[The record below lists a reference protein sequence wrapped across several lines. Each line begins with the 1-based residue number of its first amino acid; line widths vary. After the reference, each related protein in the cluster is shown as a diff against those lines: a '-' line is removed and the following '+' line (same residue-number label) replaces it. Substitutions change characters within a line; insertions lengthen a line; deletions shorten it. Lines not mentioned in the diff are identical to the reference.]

1 MFTQNKYYRWYLKLT
16 SQINRDLNCYTEKH
30 HIVPRSLGGSDD
42 LSNIVKLTAKE
53 HYIAHLLLTKITSGN
68 NKYKMIHA
76 FVMMNQCKDFNQS
89 RFSKLNS
96 SLYESLKKQSI
107 EKKKEF
113 KHSDQAKEQIRSY
126 QIGRSKGL
134 RSDEHKRNISNGLKG
149 KEAWNK
155 GLVGIKSH
163 SDVTK
168 QKMSDAHK
176 GKIKTDETK
185 EKLREAHVGMVN
197 CFDLKEY
204 KKVFISTEE
213 FASEKNRYI
222 GFKSNKYQ
230 YLREAII

>member
-16 SQINRDLNCYTEKH
+16 SQKNRDLNCYTEKH
-30 HIVPRSLGGSDD
+30 HILPRSLGGSND
-42 LSNIVKLTAKE
+42 LSNIVELTAKE
-53 HYIAHLLLTKITSGN
+53 HYIAHLLLTKITSGD

-76 FVMMNQCKDFNQS
+76 FVMMNQCKGSIQF

-107 EKKKEF
+107 KKKKEF
-113 KHSDQAKEQIRSY
+113 RHSDQAKEQIKNY
-126 QIGRSKGL
+126 QLGKSKGV
-134 RSDEHKRNISNGLKG
+134 RSDEHKKNISNSLKG
-149 KEAWNK
+149 KKAWNK

-168 QKMSDAHK
+168 QKMSVAHK
-176 GKIKTDETK
+176 GKLKTDITRDR
-185 EKLREAHVGMVN
+185 LRKAHVGMTN

-204 KKVFISTEE
+204 KKIFISTEE

-230 YLREAII
+230 SLREAII